1 MAYTIMM
8 MMLIMIT
15 MIIMRDRA
23 ARWPSRESGRG
34 DPTDGTLTLWHNN
47 NDNDNNGNDDEN
59 EHNHDHNNI
68 LIIIIIIRDRA
79 ACSAKAIPG
88 SESHPRRRMPS
99 GSEGHPRAS
108 GVGED

>member
-34 DPTDGTLTLWHNN
+34 DPTDGPPSPCGIIIMIMTIM
-47 NDNDNNGNDDEN
+47 EMMMKM
-59 EHNHDHNNI
+59 NI
-68 LIIIIIIRDRA
+68 IMIIIIY
-79 ACSAKAIPG
+79 
-88 SESHPRRRMPS
+88 
-99 GSEGHPRAS
+99 
-108 GVGED
+108 